1 MDFFSVVK
9 KRQTLE
15 AKKELILEREKQ
27 LRDEVA
33 EAKARL
39 SYQPEIKELLEK
51 LQQIEHSKSVGT
63 YEKLLGALLED
74 ILPGERKAILD
85 LYTEKG
91 LPGLDIYIQK
101 GNRPYEN
108 ALRGTGGSIKNILSI
123 GLRMI
128 ALIKSDRRKFLV
140 LDESDCWLEPKWVPK
155 MAMVVQA
162 LAERLKIQV
171 LMISHHDESLFA
183 DIIPYRLKLMSEYNS
198 AEEQEVSVMWS
209 PTSSEPV
216 WEKEQDGLRNIAL
229 TNFQAHKNTIVPLS
243 PYVTLLQG
251 TNDSGKSSIVSALRA
266 TFEEESDDTMIR
278 HGESYSRVDYDFGP
292 LGILSWMRFEKGKF
306 KVSYEHFN
314 LKGESIE
321 RHTGSKESPPWLLKT
336 FGIGSIDEF
345 DVQLTPQTKPIFLLT
360 EPASKRAQALAIG
373 NDAHYIQRMIACY
386 KEDVQKDKQT
396 VKQGEAELDRIM
408 KQKKIL
414 EALVPLD
421 KDFVVVQQ
429 EIQTLTNRIDSMDEF
444 YVNWKTSKQK
454 QDIFSQLNNSNFS
467 TELKS
472 PTSHIHLGFLSKWM
486 ENFNV
491 YNILLNY
498 KKNSKDI
505 TPYEA
510 VNFEK
515 LKTCL
520 SIFSHW
526 TKENKVNQVLS
537 NKKMQEVKPVEIDI
551 DISMKKS
558 FIKHWMKEKCVLDV
572 LNQLSL
578 DKTISIPIFSFNQ
591 HKNFLHSYQVAF
603 EESKNIHSE
612 KTQADKEIAELEKTI
627 GEEFKSCPTC
637 HREFDCSHTH

>member
-1 MDFFSVVK
+1 MDFLSTVK
-9 KRQTLE
+9 KRQALE
-15 AKKELILEREKQ
+15 TKKELILEKEGQ
-27 LRDEVA
+27 LRSEVA

-51 LQQIEHSKSVGT
+51 LQQIEHSRSVGA

-74 ILPGERKAILD
+74 ILPGKRKAILD

-101 GNRPYEN
+101 ENRPYEN

-155 MAMVVQA
+155 MATVVQA

-171 LMISHHDESLFA
+171 LMISHHDESLFT
-183 DIIPYRLKLMSEYNS
+183 DIIPYRLKLISEYGS
-198 AEEQEVSVMWS
+198 IEDQDVAVVWS

-216 WEKEQDGLRNIAL
+216 WGSDQDGLRSIAL

-278 HGESYSRVDYDFGP
+278 HGETYSRVDYDFGQI
-292 LGILSWMRFEKGKF
+292 GTLSWMRFEKGKF
-306 KVSYEHFN
+306 KVSYDHLN

-321 RHTGSKESPPWLLKT
+321 RHTGAKGSPPWLLKT

-386 KEDVQKDKQT
+386 KDDVQRDKQT
-396 VKQGEAELDRIM
+396 VKLGESELDRIM
-408 KQKKIL
+408 KQKRIL
-414 EALVPLD
+414 ESLTPLK
-421 KDFVVVQQ
+421 KDFVIIHQ
-429 EIQTLTNRIDSMDEF
+429 EIQQLTAKTDSLIKF
-444 YVNWKTSKQK
+444 SAHWKNSKQR
-454 QDIFSQLNNSNFS
+454 QNTFSQLSHSTFVSQLKPPSSHTHQRFFLNWAEKFNF
-467 TELKS
+467 
-472 PTSHIHLGFLSKWM
+472 
-486 ENFNV
+486 
-491 YNILLNY
+491 YNIVLNY
-498 KKNSKDI
+498 KRNSKE
-505 TPYEA
+505 TVPYEA
-510 VNFEK
+510 IKFEK
-515 LKTCL
+515 IKTGL
-520 SIFSHW
+520 SIFSSW
-526 TKENKVNQVLS
+526 AREKKNKSILS
-537 NKKMQEVKPVEIDI
+537 NKNIKEIPTICITGDATSKEMI
-551 DISMKKS
+551 
-558 FIKHWMKEKCVLDV
+558 IKQWSKEKLIFKTLTPINTDTAVVVPPLT
-572 LNQLSL
+572 LNQNKALLTSYKSSVEYSDGIRQERSRVEEELVETENSL
-578 DKTISIPIFSFNQ
+578 
-591 HKNFLHSYQVAF
+591 V
-603 EESKNIHSE
+603 
-612 KTQADKEIAELEKTI
+612 
-627 GEEFKSCPTC
+627 EEFKSCPTC
-637 HREFDCSHTH
+637 HREFNHTYNH